1 MARLKTEDVA
11 SLDVKELEEQEYSTE
26 TYDSY
31 AGEVP
36 PVGTELFAYVK
47 RMWWTRTATKAD
59 GSGNDPMLK
68 ILTVAGDNDG
78 ELAEFNGCTFWL
90 NAPLIAGAKFRWDP
104 FLNNFGISLR
114 AIKARKFEVEDKPDQ
129 NGAPIVSIDGFR
141 PGEESDEA
149 WCRIITDQE
158 PYNGIMQARVG
169 TWLPYDVEDE
179 EPSDN
184 GDEYEDD
191 DDSYE
196 EDEPDEP
203 DEPEPEPPA
212 RTRRTASKATGARS
226 GPRATAT
233 ARKPA
238 AAGSAP
244 RTARSTGTRGKAAAA
259 APAGRRGRR
268 PKGDEPP
275 F

>member
-114 AIKARKFEVEDKPDQ
+114 AIKARKVEVEDKPDQ

-149 WCRIITDQE
+149 WCRIVTDQE

-191 DDSYE
+191 DEDSYE
-196 EDEPDEP
+196 EDEP

-226 GPRATAT
+226 GPRAAPT

-268 PKGDEPP
+268 SKGDEPP